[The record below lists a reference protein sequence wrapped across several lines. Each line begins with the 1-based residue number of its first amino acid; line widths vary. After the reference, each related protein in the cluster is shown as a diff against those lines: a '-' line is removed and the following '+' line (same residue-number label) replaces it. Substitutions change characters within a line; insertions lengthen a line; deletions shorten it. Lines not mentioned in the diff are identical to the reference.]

1 MNAETKKVPWFLWP
15 FWLVFQLALIILKVT
30 GRIMGVVIGLVFL
43 IIGIGLTATQ
53 IGALLGIPLI
63 ILGIMLMVH
72 PVF

>member
-30 GRIMGVVIGLVFL
+30 GRMVCVVIGLVFL